1 LRGFC
6 WWSGEATYVAR
17 VQGCMVRPEQQKNLI
32 NNDGI
37 TQIARKGLMQR
48 DPFINNLT
56 NKLIRSFYKREG
68 VDNYDDDL

>member
-1 LRGFC
+1 MY
-6 WWSGEATYVAR
+6 AH
-17 VQGCMVRPEQQKNLI
+17 RPEQQKNLI

-37 TQIARKGLMQR
+37 TQIARKGLKQR